1 MERHTRDLNGN
12 MLMPKKNIWYKGNKD
27 ASKWKESEAEDIYK
41 DIYKYVKDN
50 ESVVLKTELYVYSL
64 ENHGVS
70 QQTLSNWRNVLYKD
84 NICICNAWELIDNIL
99 ESRVVRDQEVMR
111 PSAQTLV
118 LKNKHR
124 YVDKTEV
131 EQNTTITFADIA
143 KQAEG

>member
-1 MERHTRDLNGN
+1 
-12 MLMPKKNIWYKGNKD
+12 MPKKNIWYKGNKD
-27 ASKWKESEAEDIYK
+27 AAKWKESEAEDIYK

-70 QQTLSNWRNVLYKD
+70 QQTLSNWRNTLYKD

-111 PSAQTLV
+111 PSAQILV

-124 YVDKTEV
+124 FVDKTEV